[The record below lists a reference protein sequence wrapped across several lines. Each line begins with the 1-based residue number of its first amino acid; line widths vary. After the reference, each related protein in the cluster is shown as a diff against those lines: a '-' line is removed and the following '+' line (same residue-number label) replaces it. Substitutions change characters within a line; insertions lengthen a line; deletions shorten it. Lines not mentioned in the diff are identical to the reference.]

1 MRCSFGS
8 AILVIACVGS
18 TAHAQRMM
26 FPDDSST
33 TRRFRSV
40 TLAIEV
46 TPDHFAA
53 LDTVHITF
61 HVTNDGGADVTFC
74 VGRGYG
80 MKLATAFDTVR
91 SALLANQESCEGGPH
106 TLGPGFGLAWDR
118 SIVIPAIRSGGSAF
132 LNAWADILDPLDCR
146 VYGCGRAVIKAP
158 GAEVQIVAPH
168 SP

>member
-1 MRCSFGS
+1 MRLVGS
-8 AILVIACVGS
+8 ATLVIACVGS
-18 TAHAQRMM
+18 TARAQRMI

-53 LDTVHITF
+53 RDTVHITF
-61 HVTNDGGADVTFC
+61 HVTNDGGAGVTFC

-80 MKLATAFDTVR
+80 IELATAFDTVR
-91 SALLANQESCEGGPH
+91 TASLVDQESCAGGPH
-106 TLGPGFGLAWDR
+106 TLDPGFSLAWDR
-118 SIVIPAIRSGGSAF
+118 FLVIPPVRSGGSAV

-146 VYGCGRAVIKAP
+146 VYGCGRAVTKTP
-158 GAEVQIVAPH
+158 GVAVQIVAPR

>member
-1 MRCSFGS
+1 MRLVGS

-18 TAHAQRMM
+18 TARAQRMM

-33 TRRFRSV
+33 TRRFRRV
-40 TLAIEV
+40 TLTIEV

-53 LDTVHITF
+53 RDTVHITF

-80 MKLATAFDTVR
+80 IELTTAFDTVR
-91 SALLANQESCEGGPH
+91 PAFLVDQESCEGDPH
-106 TLGPGFGLAWDR
+106 TLVPGLSLAWDR
-118 SIVIPAIRSGGSAF
+118 SLVIPAIRSGGSAF

-158 GAEVQIVAPH
+158 GAEVQIVAPR